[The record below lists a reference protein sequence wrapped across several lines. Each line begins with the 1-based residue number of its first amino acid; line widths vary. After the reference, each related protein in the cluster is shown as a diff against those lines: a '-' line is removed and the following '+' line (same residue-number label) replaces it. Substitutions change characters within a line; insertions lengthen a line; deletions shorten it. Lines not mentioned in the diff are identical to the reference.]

1 MYISIHLALTPH
13 IVGHQQSE
21 NENVKSTVF
30 NLTEKT
36 KAKQKLQFLQGN
48 IGENLC
54 TLDLATSVEVW
65 NQKLSL

>member
-1 MYISIHLALTPH
+1 MSH
-13 IVGHQQSE
+13 IAGHQQSE
-21 NENVKSTVF
+21 NENVKSAVF

-36 KAKQKLQFLQGN
+36 KAKQKLKFLQGN
-48 IGENLC
+48 KGENLW